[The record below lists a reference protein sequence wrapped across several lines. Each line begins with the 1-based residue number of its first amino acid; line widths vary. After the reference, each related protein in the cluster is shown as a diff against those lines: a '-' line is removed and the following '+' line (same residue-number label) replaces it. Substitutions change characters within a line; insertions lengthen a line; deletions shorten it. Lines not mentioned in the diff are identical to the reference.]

1 MPNIIEIMKILPT
14 YALGLV
20 QNYTIPAVLA
30 AAVFIFILFFSNKV
44 ALFLRKL
51 FVCAVIIICVYA
63 YFRDNWNLMAVA
75 LCSVLVLVIV
85 RLIRYTITSIRTN
98 RRNKRIEERALERAA
113 KRRGSFKNKQGY
125 SGARKLIEEPAY
137 VPEEMNKEE
146 IAEVI
151 NNEGTITEAFI
162 TETSVNED
170 ALTDDSLPASEANIS
185 EVPTEDLAAASEEV

>member
-1 MPNIIEIMKILPT
+1 MPNIIEIMKILPA

-20 QNYTIPAVLA
+20 QKYTIPAVLA
-30 AAVFIFILFFSNKV
+30 AAIFIFILFFSNKV

-63 YFRDNWNLMAVA
+63 YFRDNWNLMTAA
-75 LCSVLVLVIV
+75 ICSVLVLIIV
-85 RLIRYTITSIRTN
+85 RLIGYIITTIRTN

-113 KRRGSFKNKQGY
+113 KRRGSWKNKQGY

-151 NNEGTITEAFI
+151 NTEGSI
-162 TETSVNED
+162 TETAVNEVSS
-170 ALTDDSLPASEANIS
+170 TDSDPAVS
-185 EVPTEDLAAASEEV
+185 EVPTQDLAAATSEEA